1 MPMRGVA
8 QTMVLEASTLFDDDN
23 GTSLTTL
30 DALSHMQQVRSEY
43 VISPHT
49 CAARPTP
56 AEVVGLAMQLVWV
69 SGLGLLRMLQLQR
82 PPYVSICRMG
92 GTLAAVCS
100 RMGGTAA
107 AAYALGF
114 MFAAGVGLAM
124 QLVWGFP
131 NTYAGADICWRMLT
145 YGGHCSYSI
154 RMRVLTYADV
164 C

>member
-1 MPMRGVA
+1 MRGVA

-69 SGLGLLRMLQLQR
+69 SGLGLLRMLQVWVL
-82 PPYVSICRMG
+82 P
-92 GTLAAVCS
+92 CS
-100 RMGGTAA
+100 
-107 AAYALGF
+107 
-114 MFAAGVGLAM
+114 
-124 QLVWGFP
+124 WC
-131 NTYAGADICWRMLT
+131 GASR
-145 YGGHCSYSI
+145 I
-154 RMRVLTYADV
+154 RMRVLTYAGV